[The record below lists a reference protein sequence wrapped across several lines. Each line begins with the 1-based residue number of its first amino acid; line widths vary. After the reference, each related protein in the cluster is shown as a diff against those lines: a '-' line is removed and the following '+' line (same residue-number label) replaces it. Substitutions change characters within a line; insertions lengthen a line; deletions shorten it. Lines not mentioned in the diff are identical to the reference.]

1 MGEKLSLS
9 YCLIIILFGVIAPT
23 MDQVSDLALVIRLM
37 SGPEQNITLNSGA
50 EDINIQ
56 KIIKPDN
63 CRCQIPH
70 QAAVQYNISE
80 PATNTQGNVYSSK

>member
-37 SGPEQNITLNSGA
+37 SGPKLNITLNSGKVRH
-50 EDINIQ
+50 E
-56 KIIKPDN
+56 
-63 CRCQIPH
+63 
-70 QAAVQYNISE
+70 
-80 PATNTQGNVYSSK
+80 YSKNY

>member
-37 SGPEQNITLNSGA
+37 SGPNLNITLNSGKVRH
-50 EDINIQ
+50 E
-56 KIIKPDN
+56 
-63 CRCQIPH
+63 
-70 QAAVQYNISE
+70 YSE
-80 PATNTQGNVYSSK
+80 NY

>member
-37 SGPEQNITLNSGA
+37 SGPKLNITLNSGTVRH
-50 EDINIQ
+50 E
-56 KIIKPDN
+56 
-63 CRCQIPH
+63 
-70 QAAVQYNISE
+70 YSE
-80 PATNTQGNVYSSK
+80 NY